1 MNDFAALWY
10 VWLTLGVV
18 YYQIFAK
25 YNVKLLRLGLSCEL
39 WIVAALRESKTS
51 TFVWES
57 VGWTL

>member
-10 VWLTLGVV
+10 VWLMPGVV

-39 WIVAALRESKTS
+39 WIAAALRESKTS
-51 TFVWES
+51 
-57 VGWTL
+57 LK